1 MAKERMIMMSC
12 FCGMVDQQKVFS
24 LTPSQDHF
32 QRSSSLQI
40 SDKLQAGFE
49 RAQKVQHDNI
59 GYSYSVIVKGTR
71 GNLLKKQENVFLQK
85 NL

>member
-1 MAKERMIMMSC
+1 MMSC

-49 RAQKVQHDNI
+49 RAQKVSSGFVQLSCAVVITKTSWCHD
-59 GYSYSVIVKGTR
+59 
-71 GNLLKKQENVFLQK
+71 L
-85 NL
+85 